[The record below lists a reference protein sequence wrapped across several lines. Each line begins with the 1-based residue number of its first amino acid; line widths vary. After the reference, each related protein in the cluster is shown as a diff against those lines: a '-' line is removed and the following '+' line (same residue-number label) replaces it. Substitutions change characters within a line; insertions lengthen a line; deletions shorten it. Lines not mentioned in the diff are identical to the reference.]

1 MIRSTVFI
9 AAALAFLA
17 APATAATAT
26 CKDDI
31 AKINKAIES
40 AKLEADA
47 KQAVADLRDQAVQ
60 LCGAG
65 NEQQGLDETAQ
76 AKAILN
82 IE

>member
-1 MIRSTVFI
+1 MIRTTVFI
-9 AAALAFLA
+9 AAALALLA
-17 APATAATAT
+17 APTYAAT

-31 AKINKAIES
+31 AKINKAMES

-47 KQAVADLRDQAVQ
+47 KQAVSDLRDQAIQ

>member
-1 MIRSTVFI
+1 MIRTTVFI

-17 APATAATAT
+17 APTYAAT

-31 AKINKAIES
+31 AKINKAMES
-40 AKLEADA
+40 AKLETDA
-47 KQAVADLRDQAVQ
+47 KQAVLDLRDQAIQ

>member
-1 MIRSTVFI
+1 MIRSTIFV
-9 AAALAFLA
+9 AAALTVLA
-17 APATAATAT
+17 APSYGAT

-31 AKINKAIES
+31 AKINKEMES
-40 AKLEADA
+40 AKLEANI
-47 KQAVADLRDQAVQ
+47 KQTVLDLRDQAIQ

>member
-1 MIRSTVFI
+1 MIRTTFLV
-9 AAALAFLA
+9 AAAFILLS
-17 APATAATAT
+17 APSNAAT
-26 CKDDI
+26 CKEDI
-31 AKINKAIES
+31 VKINKAIET

-47 KQAVADLRDQAVQ
+47 KQAVLDLRDQAVQ

-65 NEQQGLDETAQ
+65 NEQQGLDDTAQ